1 MTMDLD
7 YLARAAIFLFVL
19 VGLIWWQIEVADRID
34 VAAVWRRPRFLVGLT
49 PPYSTAF
56 NRQAHDASAHR
67 AEQD

>member
-7 YLARAAIFLFVL
+7 YLAGTAIFLFVL
-19 VGLIWWQIEVADRID
+19 VGLIWWQIEVADGID
-34 VAAVWRRPRFLVGLT
+34 VAAVGHRPRLLVGPT